1 MESFLRMTTIDTS
14 KIDAYMQTDYC
25 VGPAHAPFVLRIG
38 VHSKELERLYQD
50 TGQNCALFITAF
62 NPFGAQQ
69 SDEANLAAHERLGA
83 HLRALTKFVI
93 EGEGV
98 DPGRQWPAERSF
110 LVIGIDRDTAS
121 LLGQRAHQDAVVW
134 AGPDAV
140 PELLLLR

>member
-1 MESFLRMTTIDTS
+1 MTTIDTS
-14 KIDAYMQTDYC
+14 KIDAYLQTDYC
-25 VGPAHAPFVLRIG
+25 VGPSHAPFILRIG

-69 SDEANLAAHERLGA
+69 SDEANLAAHQQLGDQ
-83 HLRALTKFVI
+83 LRTLTKFVI

-98 DPGRQWPAERSF
+98 DPGRQWPAEQSF
-110 LVIGIDRDTAS
+110 LAVGIDRKTS
-121 LLGQRAHQDAVVW
+121 TLLGKRSHQDAVVW
-134 AGPDAV
+134 AGADAV

>member
-25 VGPAHAPFVLRIG
+25 VGPSHARFILRIG
-38 VHSKELERLYQD
+38 VHSKNLDRLYQD
-50 TGQNCALFITAF
+50 TGQSCALFITAF
-62 NPFGAQQ
+62 NPLGTQQ
-69 SDEANLAAHERLGA
+69 SDEANLTAHERVGN

-110 LVIGIDRDTAS
+110 LAIGIDRDTAV

-134 AGPDAV
+134 AGQDAV